1 MKALTNNRKKATLTN
16 PTTKEFPLFL
26 SFCNVTQNERKKNKK
41 KITSTTKIQLS
52 ILTKK
57 H

>member
-26 SFCNVTQNERKKNKK
+26 SFCNVTQNERKKKTERKK
-41 KITSTTKIQLS
+41 
-52 ILTKK
+52 
-57 H
+57 